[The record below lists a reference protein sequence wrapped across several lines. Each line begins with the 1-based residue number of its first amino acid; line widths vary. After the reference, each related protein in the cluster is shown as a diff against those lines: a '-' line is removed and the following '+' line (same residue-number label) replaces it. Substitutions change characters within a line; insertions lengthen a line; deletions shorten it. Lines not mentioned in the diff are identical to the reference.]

1 MCLSRRFVA
10 GICFASF
17 LNAAPVQRSS
27 AKRQTATHSKKAPAT
42 GTTAAALV
50 RSLSLHDRIAQMI
63 MVRGYGDYPRT
74 DNAEYKTLLHWI
86 EDDHVGGMIVANRV
100 IGGSVINAQPFEM
113 VTFLNHLQK
122 LSKMPLLIGSD
133 FEHGAA
139 MRVAGTAKFPYWMS
153 FGATNDPALARE
165 LGRATAQEA
174 RALGVQWI
182 FAPDADVNN
191 NPDNP
196 IINIRSYGEDPN
208 AVATGVGAYI
218 DGAHSDPLNYVLVSA
233 KHFPGHGDTAEDS
246 HMQLPKSDQPKER
259 LEAVE
264 FVPFRA
270 AIEHNADSIMTAH
283 IALPSV
289 EPESIPS
296 TVSRKVLTGV
306 LREELGFKGLI
317 VTDAMDMQG
326 LAALYTPG
334 EAAVRTVEA
343 GTDVLLMP
351 ANPEACI
358 RAIQQ
363 AVAKGRISQKRIDQS
378 ATKIIAAKQLTG
390 LFRSRF
396 VSADGLTDFL
406 ADPKLE
412 HLAQNVADRS
422 LTLVKDDKHLIPM
435 PQTPDSCLVVLTEGL
450 YSQRGQVMVN
460 YIQRKNAA
468 LRVYLVNSA
477 FPDSLLTAFSTDA
490 ASCKQIYVA
499 TFVTVAAYRGGVGL
513 QGGLD
518 KFMNGLVHGP
528 APVAMI
534 SLGNP
539 YLLRNYPD
547 VSSYLATFSTT
558 TTSELAAAKALL
570 GEIPISGHLPVS
582 IPGLAK
588 IGDGMSV
595 AGK

>member
-1 MCLSRRFVA
+1 
-10 GICFASF
+10 
-17 LNAAPVQRSS
+17 
-27 AKRQTATHSKKAPAT
+27 
-42 GTTAAALV
+42 
-50 RSLSLHDRIAQMI
+50 
-63 MVRGYGDYPRT
+63 MVRIQT
-74 DNAEYKTLLHWI
+74 
-86 EDDHVGGMIVANRV
+86 
-100 IGGSVINAQPFEM
+100 
-113 VTFLNHLQK
+113 
-122 LSKMPLLIGSD
+122 
-133 FEHGAA
+133 
-139 MRVAGTAKFPYWMS
+139 
-153 FGATNDPALARE
+153 
-165 LGRATAQEA
+165 
-174 RALGVQWI
+174 
-182 FAPDADVNN
+182 
-191 NPDNP
+191 
-196 IINIRSYGEDPN
+196 RSQQ
-208 AVATGVGAYI
+208 VVGAYI

-283 IALPSV
+283 IAVPSL

-326 LAALYTPG
+326 LAALYSPG

-363 AVAKGRISQKRIDQS
+363 AVAKGRISQKRIDDS
-378 ATKIIAAKQLTG
+378 ATKVVAAKQLTG

-396 VSADGLTDFL
+396 VSADELTDSL

-422 LTLVKDDKHLIPM
+422 LTLVKDEKHLIPM

-468 LRVYLVNSA
+468 LKIYLVNSA
-477 FPDSLLTAFSTDA
+477 FPDSLLTAFITDA

-539 YLLRNYPD
+539 YLLRNYPGRVVLSCD
-547 VSSYLATFSTT
+547 FQYDDYFGTCR
-558 TTSELAAAKALL
+558 
-570 GEIPISGHLPVS
+570 GQS
-582 IPGLAK
+582 I
-588 IGDGMSV
+588 IGRNTD
-595 AGK
+595 